1 MATFT
6 NNYSLHFILQ
16 IGVVNL
22 IQDKIKQSLK
32 TAEGMYY
39 RLILLVGEADS
50 GKTCILQDVANEFG
64 IPVINVNLELSSR
77 LLELTPKQRVLQ
89 LQKLL
94 DEITGTSH
102 QVLILDN
109 IEILFDK
116 TLKQDPLRILQKLS
130 RNRSVVAAWNGLV
143 EGKKLIYAQS
153 DHPEYQVYNL
163 DNTLIVEIKDKGINN
178 T

>member
-6 NNYSLHFILQ
+6 NNYSVYFILH
-16 IGVVNL
+16 IGVINL
-22 IQDKIKQSLK
+22 ILDNLKQSLK
-32 TAEGMYY
+32 TAEGMYH
-39 RLILLVGEADS
+39 RLILLVGEAGS
-50 GKTCILQDVANEFG
+50 GKTCVLQDVANEFG
-64 IPVINVNLELSSR
+64 TPVVNVNLELSSR
-77 LLELTPKQRVLQ
+77 LIELTPKQRILQ

-116 TLKQDPLRILQKLS
+116 TLKQDPLRLLQKLS
-130 RNRSVVAAWNGLV
+130 RNRSVVASWNGSV

-153 DHPEYQVYNL
+153 DHPEYQIYDL
-163 DNTLIVEIKDKGINN
+163 DSTLIVEIGDTPIND